1 MTSPPPYL
9 KVSIRHC
16 FVFLALVSN
25 WQESLNLTK
34 MKTSLMK
41 FSILL
46 SRLRFFNFFQ
56 FVTKMPNIFHVWQ
69 DTLSDI
75 DVLIGPIVTVLF
87 VFYRVTGIEL
97 NCFTRGHTT
106 IGISGNQNCDG
117 TNYKNID
124 KKNNNSVLASYF
136 LLHFCGGRYKLLF
149 LFFLNLKTA
158 QFSSRKIWHT
168 ERNGIIAMKFERAW
182 MHLLIVVFV
191 A

>member
-87 VFYRVTGIEL
+87 VFYRVTGIEWTVL
-97 NCFTRGHTT
+97 HVDTQQWGSQATRTATAPITKTLTRKTT
-106 IGISGNQNCDG
+106 
-117 TNYKNID
+117 T
-124 KKNNNSVLASYF
+124 
-136 LLHFCGGRYKLLF
+136 LF
-149 LFFLNLKTA
+149 LHHTFCYISVEDVINFSFYFSGTWKRHNSAPGKFGILNEMEL
-158 QFSSRKIWHT
+158 
-168 ERNGIIAMKFERAW
+168 
-182 MHLLIVVFV
+182 
-191 A
+191 